1 MTGAEKVLST
11 DVLVMGGGISGL
23 MAANKAVDQGVKV
36 LIADKCNALWGG
48 QMPAAGGGFSCM
60 GTPEEV
66 EADVKFISK
75 EGGYLNDQELLHAF
89 VRDCYPALLEA
100 AEWGLPFPRDLSGK
114 IYHTRPG
121 WMRMIETDK
130 VLPTLLGRA
139 LKKGAKA
146 LSKVY
151 LVDLL
156 TQDGRVV
163 GAVGFHYQTG
173 EFYVIKARA
182 TIIASGGCS
191 FKSGALFHMNCGE
204 GVASAYNAGAELRN
218 AEFGNTYRPSSKL
231 TQKDCRGSAVLLNYF
246 ENALGENM
254 IQKYPEMNP
263 LLSPE
268 TPPWRSGFIF
278 KRWTRAFYKEIEAGR
293 GPIYLN
299 LIGQSVPEA
308 GNFEKPTEV
317 WGPSFKS
324 RTHGYIN
331 MAHKAGIDVNKERL
345 EWYPVPEFNGG
356 PIRIGLKCETTLPG
370 LYAVGDAGQTGSG
383 YLGAMEHNGMGGIGL
398 GYASVSGYKG
408 GVAAGQAV
416 AASPE
421 PRYSTTEADRLKKE
435 IYAPLDVKDGYSPY
449 DAIKEIQKVV
459 FKLKNSYFKRKDR
472 LEKALSAIEEVKAQ
486 LPHLVA
492 RDSHELVRCHE
503 AKSMAF
509 NAEILFKASLMRTET
524 RGTNIREDYPEKDDK
539 NWLKWIIIKKEDGE
553 MKFSTEPVPI
563 EKYPYKP

>member
-1 MTGAEKVLST
+1 MAKAATILST

-23 MAANKAVDQGVKV
+23 MAANKAADQGVNV

-60 GTPEEV
+60 GTPDEV
-66 EADVKFISK
+66 DADVRFITK

-121 WMRMIETDK
+121 WMRMIDTDR
-130 VLPTLLGRA
+130 VLPTLLGRV

-156 TQDGRVV
+156 KQNGRVI

-173 EFYVIKARA
+173 DFYIIKSKA

-218 AEFGNTYRPSSKL
+218 AEFGNTYRPSSKF

-254 IQKYPEMNP
+254 IKKYPEMNP

-278 KRWTRAFYKEIEAGR
+278 KRWTRAFYTEIEAGR

-308 GNFEKPTEV
+308 GTFEKPTEV

-331 MAHKAGIDVNKERL
+331 MAHKVGIDVNKEKL

-356 PIRIGLKCETTLPG
+356 PIRIGLNCETTLPG
-370 LYAVGDAGQTGSG
+370 LYAVGDAGQTGSA

-408 GVAAGQAV
+408 GTAAGK
-416 AASPE
+416 AAAATSEPE
-421 PRYSTTEADRLKKE
+421 YSTAEADRL
-435 IYAPLDVKDGYSPY
+435 
-449 DAIKEIQKVV
+449 
-459 FKLKNSYFKRKDR
+459 RK
-472 LEKALSAIEEVKAQ
+472 A
-486 LPHLVA
+486 
-492 RDSHELVRCHE
+492 
-503 AKSMAF
+503 
-509 NAEILFKASLMRTET
+509 
-524 RGTNIREDYPEKDDK
+524 NICSSGCQG
-539 NWLKWIIIKKEDGE
+539 WL
-553 MKFSTEPVPI
+553 
-563 EKYPYKP
+563 